1 MRSEI
6 KWLIMLLSLAGGAA
20 SATNR
25 YVAANCPDPV
35 SPFTNWA
42 NAATNIQDAID
53 IASAGDTVW
62 VSNGVYD
69 TGTKTAT
76 IRVAPE
82 TFRIA
87 LTKAITVRSANNDP
101 ANTMIAGQTAPDV
114 KCVGMVSS
122 STLIGFTIYNG
133 RSSTNGWYGSGVLG
147 NVDQTAVVSNC
158 IISACSNAYY
168 GGGAQSVTLY
178 NCLVTNNYALNGG
191 AGLRYGTA
199 YNSVFTGNSNQ
210 AMEGCIAY
218 NCLVAGN
225 SGNGGAGARYST
237 LYNCTVVSNTAISVA
252 GGTFRSTNYNCISW
266 DNNTAD
272 YQPLAYHSC
281 GLGYTNGGS
290 VYGNIDSNPQFKA
303 AGAFNYRL
311 TRESPCI
318 NAGSNQSWMA
328 DTSDLDGNPRIA
340 AIFGTNVDMGAFE
353 YFVRQGTLFRV
364 H

>member
-1 MRSEI
+1 MQV
-6 KWLIMLLSLAGGAA
+6 KIMGCIVLLVLCGGTART
-20 SATNR
+20 TNR
-25 YVAANCPDPV
+25 YVATNSPDPV

-42 NAATNIQDAID
+42 HAATNIQNAID
-53 IASAGDTVW
+53 IAAVGDTVW

-76 IRVAPE
+76 IRTSPE

-133 RSSTNGWYGSGVLG
+133 RSSTNGWYGAGVLG
-147 NVDQTAVVSNC
+147 NADNTAVVSNC

-178 NCLVTNNYALNGG
+178 DCLIANNYALNGAG
-191 AGLRYGTA
+191 GLRQGVA
-199 YNSVFTGNSNQ
+199 YNSIFTGNSNQ
-210 AMEGCIAY
+210 AMEGSTAY
-218 NCLVAGN
+218 NCLIAGN
-225 SGNGGAGARYST
+225 FGNGGVGARYSI
-237 LYNCTVVSNTAISVA
+237 LYNCTIVSNTAISA
-252 GGTFRSTNYNCISW
+252 GGGTFRGTNYNCISW
-266 DNNTAD
+266 DNNMAD

-281 GLGYTNGGS
+281 GVGYTNGGS
-290 VYGNIDSNPQFKA
+290 VYGNTASNPLFKA

-318 NAGSNQSWMA
+318 NAGSNQNWMTDA
-328 DTSDLDGNPRIA
+328 MDLDGNPRIA

-353 YFVRQGTLFRV
+353 YFVRPGTLFYF